1 MTPAVKAALLS
12 GAVFPGLGQIYLK
25 RYLRGL
31 VILIFTLLVLIVV
44 VGITMVAVFES
55 FHNIRIEGGAIDLNT
70 LSNPA
75 LVHSAGNDI
84 LSKALSSFI
93 LCSWVF
99 SVIDAYRIGKRK
111 ETDTKDET

>member
-31 VILIFTLLVLIVV
+31 IMLIFTLLALIIV

-55 FHNIRIEGGAIDLNT
+55 LNNIQVEGGTVDIHT

-75 LVHSAGNDI
+75 LVHSARDAT
-84 LSKALSSFI
+84 LSKLLSSFI

-99 SVIDAYRIGKRK
+99 SVVDAYSIGKRK
-111 ETDTKDET
+111 GTGTKNET